1 MSYLFYGLVALAVL
15 VALAYLLLSRKQTR
29 DIIIWMRWPPPLWV
43 FVLAGV
49 VVIAAA
55 AIMLARG

>member
-1 MSYLFYGLVALAVL
+1 MHYMVYGLVALAVL

-29 DIIIWMRWPPPLWV
+29 DIIIWMRWPPPLWA

-55 AIMLARG
+55 AIMFARG